1 MILDKLQEAK
11 ETILSMS
18 KDAFEQKILD
28 VKTFEQIKNTLQKE
42 SIRIGICGQVKAGKS
57 TFVNAFVFGK
67 NVLPV
72 ASSPM
77 TASLCYITYGETP
90 QVEVEFFSP
99 EDWKELEKWAKED
112 HEDLKAKAAREILR
126 DSKRVKS
133 DLSNILGKKIKI
145 DLTAISNYAGSDG
158 EYTPLTKSITISLP
172 HDILKTVN
180 IVDTPGTN
188 DPVVSRERRTLEFLK
203 EADVVFLICYAGRP
217 FDEADEELLR
227 QVKNSAGRVI
237 IIVNKKDLILKEE
250 GSIEKVERRFKEE
263 LEKMAQSIKTQGGSP
278 LILNMLEDAKNRI
291 VFFSSLWAL
300 LGRMSEKEILSD
312 ENMSYYYENSKEE
325 FPMLKKTE
333 DFLQHSGLKEIET
346 CLNEILKE
354 KREILIRKPANILL
368 SAYEKEIIEA
378 KKEIDKIELELE
390 AYNSTMEEI
399 KREIDELNRIERK
412 LKEMFSET
420 ERKVYNKI
428 NAIINS
434 CRKSI
439 DNKISSV
446 CNTIK
451 REIPNKGFFETHSNY
466 RTKCE
471 SIFDGQ
477 ISSAIRK
484 IREIIIDNIN
494 MADEDIEKIMDGLF
508 VEIDRLRVTLVISGD
523 AFNNAII
530 QLKKEIPKK
539 TDVKFSRSLSFETS
553 GWWFIG
559 TSSARDKILKQI
571 EEQIDHLSKK
581 VLDELNNLGEVI
593 CEKFVFIKGK
603 LFGDVLPSVQQP
615 LERAKNYHKEKESKK
630 KELEDKK
637 KLMEQ
642 RIKQSEDSYSIVK
655 KKIEELILDQL

>member
-99 EDWKELEKWAKED
+99 EDWKELEKLAKED
-112 HEDLKAKAAREILR
+112 HEDLKVKAAREILR
-126 DSKRVKS
+126 DSKKIKS

-237 IIVNKKDLILKEE
+237 IVVNKKDLILKEE

-263 LEKMAQSIKTQGGSP
+263 LEKMAQSIKRQGGSP

-300 LGRMSEKEILSD
+300 FGRMSEKEILSD

-325 FPMLKKTE
+325 FPMLKKAE

-354 KREILIRKPANILL
+354 KREILLRKPANLLL
-368 SAYEKEIIEA
+368 SAYEKEVIEA
-378 KKEIDKIELELE
+378 KKEIDKIELELK

-399 KREIDELNRIERK
+399 KREIDELGVIEKK
-412 LKEMFSET
+412 LKEMFSDTDIEVLN
-420 ERKVYNKI
+420 KVDD
-428 NAIINS
+428 IINS
-434 CRKSI
+434 FRRHI
-439 DNKISSV
+439 NNKISSLHS
-446 CNTIK
+446 TL
-451 REIPNKGFFETHSNY
+451 EILIPDKGFFETHNSY
-466 RTKCE
+466 RIKCE
-471 SIFDGQ
+471 NIFDTK
-477 ISSAIRK
+477 ALTA
-484 IREIIIDNIN
+484 IREIRQEIMENVDQLDKDIAKIIS
-494 MADEDIEKIMDGLF
+494 ELFEKIDKLGQ
-508 VEIDRLRVTLVISGD
+508 TLAVSRIP
-523 AFNNAII
+523 FNNAIRR
-530 QLKKEIPKK
+530 LKEEIPKK
-539 TDVKFSRSLSFETS
+539 TDVEFSRTLSFETS
-553 GWWFIG
+553 GWWFTG
-559 TSSARDKILKQI
+559 TSSARYEILKQI
-571 EEQIDHLSKK
+571 EEQIYHLSKK
-581 VLDELNNLGEVI
+581 VSDELYNLRGEI
-593 CEKFVFIKGK
+593 YGKFKFIQIK
-603 LFGDVLPSVQQP
+603 LFGDVLPSVRQP

-655 KKIEELILDQL
+655 KKIEELILNQL